1 MNHFK
6 FTLPWIFFR
15 LLLLSASQRGPLGFV
30 PVQGLSDIWRPRT
43 FKVIS
48 FYMCGSRAK
57 WVKARAVCQYH
68 SFISPHY
75 FPCLRTQQDY
85 MLVWPVILDSCWAV
99 ARQRGDVVSTRNES
113 FVEVNRRR
121 CPEMSVI
128 GCCAE
133 VLSMYKCNKLQSVS
147 QEELTKGRDSL

>member
-1 MNHFK
+1 M
-6 FTLPWIFFR
+6 
-15 LLLLSASQRGPLGFV
+15 
-30 PVQGLSDIWRPRT
+30 
-43 FKVIS
+43 
-48 FYMCGSRAK
+48 
-57 WVKARAVCQYH
+57 KARAVCQYH

-147 QEELTKGRDSL
+147 QEERIPFNMGSVHSVIIRYAVFSDLLFIYSKINRLLFGLFIYLYLTWVYRYFFKIRYTCYR

>member
-1 MNHFK
+1 M
-6 FTLPWIFFR
+6 
-15 LLLLSASQRGPLGFV
+15 
-30 PVQGLSDIWRPRT
+30 
-43 FKVIS
+43 
-48 FYMCGSRAK
+48 
-57 WVKARAVCQYH
+57 KARAVCQYH

-85 MLVWPVILDSCWAV
+85 MLVWPVIIDSCWAV
-99 ARQRGDVVSTRNES
+99 ARQRGDVVRTRNES

-147 QEELTKGRDSL
+147 QEEQTKGRDSL